1 MQILLS
7 VRWMPF
13 LALDVVLLAFVLLR
27 VLEDRMN
34 WSLVILLALVLG
46 AGIGVLFAS
55 EGNAWL
61 LWVDFLGDLYIRL
74 LKLLVSPVIFLSIV
88 SGIISLRGRANAG
101 SLGLRSVFW
110 LLLQAALAILLSLL
124 AGQILNIGSDATAL
138 FRELDTLDEST
149 VSAYAGLT
157 QPFHQVLEN
166 LFPENVVGDFANNNV
181 PALIITGVAVAA
193 AYLAIAEKEGE
204 ELVRPFSLLID
215 AARKIVFK
223 ILEVVIDLT
232 PYAVLCLI
240 AGVCLVHT
248 YLLGGLIIWG
258 AAKLSPLR
266 FFRKIFPAQMTAF
279 STQSSVGTLPVTVRC
294 LKDEVGVSEEVADF
308 TASLGTTIGMPG
320 CTCVWPV
327 LLALFYVHAAGL
339 SWSAGDYLTLAVTA
353 FFLSIGSAGVPGI
366 AVVSAIALFS
376 AIGLPVGAVVL
387 MIPINTI
394 SDMIRTLDNVSSASI
409 AAAAVARKNGLLDD
423 TVFTAET
430 GRTGKEQIA

>member
-1 MQILLS
+1 M
-7 VRWMPF
+7 
-13 LALDVVLLAFVLLR
+13 
-27 VLEDRMN
+27 
-34 WSLVILLALVLG
+34 
-46 AGIGVLFAS
+46 
-55 EGNAWL
+55 
-61 LWVDFLGDLYIRL
+61 
-74 LKLLVSPVIFLSIV
+74 
-88 SGIISLRGRANAG
+88 
-101 SLGLRSVFW
+101 
-110 LLLQAALAILLSLL
+110 L
-124 AGQILNIGSDATAL
+124 AGQALNIGSSATAL
-138 FRELDTLDEST
+138 FQELETLDEST
-149 VSAYAGLT
+149 VRAYAGLT
-157 QPFHQVLEN
+157 QPFYQVLEN

-193 AYLAIAEKEGE
+193 AYLAVAKKEGE

-240 AGVCLVHT
+240 AGAASRLLESRESMLQLLLLTVVIYAVCLVHT

-266 FFRKIFPAQMTAF
+266 FFRKIFPAQMTA
-279 STQSSVGTLPVTVRC
+279 VGTLPVTVRC

-339 SWSAGDYLTLAVTA
+339 SWSAGDYLSLAVTA

-394 SDMIRTLDNVSSASI
+394 SDMIRTLVNTISDMIRTLDNVSSASI